1 MSDSLMYVLIAL
13 FSLLTIGLAVY
24 VWVLLK
30 RQQQQ
35 RKDAQVAQA
44 AYAASAQQQRDYLID
59 SIRILSRGILEGQC
73 PLAEGCIR
81 IKVMIDNLS
90 PQLHQQAEL
99 QIIETMYRKTEHIP
113 TLAAWKRLPAAQ
125 RKVFQQEIDE
135 LENEH
140 REEIQTAA
148 RCLQDYPFEQRLH

>member
-1 MSDSLMYVLIAL
+1 MYSLIAL

-30 RQQQQ
+30 RLQQQ
-35 RKDAQVAQA
+35 RKNAQA
-44 AYAASAQQQRDYLID
+44 AQEAYAASAQQQRDYLID

-90 PQLHQQAEL
+90 PQLHHQAEL
-99 QIIETMYRKTEHIP
+99 QVIETMYRKTEHIP

-125 RKVFQQEIDE
+125 RKVFQQEIDD
-135 LENEH
+135 LENEY
-140 REEIQTAA
+140 REAIQAAA